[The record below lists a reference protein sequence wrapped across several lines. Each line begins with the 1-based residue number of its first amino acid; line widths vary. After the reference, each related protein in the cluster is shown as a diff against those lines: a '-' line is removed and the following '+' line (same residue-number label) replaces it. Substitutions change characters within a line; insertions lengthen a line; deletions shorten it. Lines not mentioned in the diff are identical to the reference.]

1 MDYQPRVYLAGP
13 IQHSHS
19 RGKGWRERIKQRE
32 SFTWVDPLAKYDS
45 MADADDEWSDE
56 RIVEEDLRLIDGCR
70 ALLVHWEE
78 VPTCG
83 TPMEMRYAYERD
95 IPTLVQT
102 TVPDHRLSPWL
113 THHAMDVVEDFDTAE
128 KRLRYALWAD
138 RTDTDPSPSPNG
150 GTP

>member
-45 MADADDEWSDE
+45 MAEADDEWSDE

-83 TPMEMRYAYERD
+83 TPMEIRYAYAND
-95 IPTLVQT
+95 IFTVVQHTLDD
-102 TVPDHRLSPWL
+102 PSPWL
-113 THHAMDVVEDFDTAE
+113 TYHAHVEVEAFQEAVDT
-128 KRLRYALWAD
+128 LTYALWAD
-138 RTDTDPSPSPNG
+138 RGSGESVVP
-150 GTP
+150 